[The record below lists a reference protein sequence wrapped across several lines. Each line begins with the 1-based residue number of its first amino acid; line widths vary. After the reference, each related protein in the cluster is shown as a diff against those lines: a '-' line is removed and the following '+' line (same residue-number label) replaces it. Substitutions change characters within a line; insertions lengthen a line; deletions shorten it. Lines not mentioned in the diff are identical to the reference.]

1 MTKSSNNSSKTPSI
15 KEEKK
20 TESLEEMMKREWSIS
35 KFTKLTF
42 QKFNKKI
49 YVDIRK
55 YYKKENELQPTKK
68 GIMINLNDFLDMANE
83 IEDIKDAIYDLK
95 KKIKE

>member
-1 MTKSSNNSSKTPSI
+1 MN
-15 KEEKK
+15 
-20 TESLEEMMKREWSIS
+20 REWSIS
-35 KFTKLTF
+35 KLTKLRF
-42 QKFNKKI
+42 AEFNKKL

-83 IEDIKDAIYDLK
+83 IEDIKSAIYDLK
-95 KKIKE
+95 KKKKE